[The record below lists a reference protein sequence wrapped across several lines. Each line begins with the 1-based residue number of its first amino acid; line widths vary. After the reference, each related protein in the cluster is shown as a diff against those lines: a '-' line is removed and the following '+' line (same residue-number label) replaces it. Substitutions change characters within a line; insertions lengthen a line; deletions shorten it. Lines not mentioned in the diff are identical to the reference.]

1 MIEVVVEITYLAVF
15 YPQFWAFLLIVVT
28 STLLV
33 LAIRESC
40 NNCYSQCFLR
50 HTSTS
55 KKRWLKDATENKKIK
70 IVNSSNWKGNYTQD
84 GDSFFIP
91 DFDFTVDKSGSIT
104 GKGKDNIGH
113 YKLEGKQV
121 NDRVALT
128 KTYIPD
134 QNAFHNRGHQV
145 KILMTVTAQNRLE
158 GRWSI
163 NSETYRE
170 GQMTFYSI

>member
-1 MIEVVVEITYLAVF
+1 
-15 YPQFWAFLLIVVT
+15 
-28 STLLV
+28 
-33 LAIRESC
+33 
-40 NNCYSQCFLR
+40 
-50 HTSTS
+50 
-55 KKRWLKDATENKKIK
+55 
-70 IVNSSNWKGNYTQD
+70 
-84 GDSFFIP
+84 
-91 DFDFTVDKSGSIT
+91 